1 MAAPSETPSFFA
13 SDLPDGFD
21 YRDGFISRKEEH
33 LLLAAIGR
41 LTFSQVIMRG
51 VAAKRRTAHFGWTY
65 GYYSRRTEPGPPLP
79 DDLMPLRARFAE
91 WAGIDPELFV
101 EALVTEYPAGASIG
115 WHRDAPIFGAVVAGL
130 SLASGSRMR
139 FRPYLSPSDVRSGN
153 SPRRTTHQID
163 LAPRSGYLL
172 AGAARKAF
180 EHSIGAVRSPRYS
193 ITFRTV
199 RGR

>member
-79 DDLMPLRARFAE
+79 DDLMPCGPVL
-91 WAGIDPELFV
+91 
-101 EALVTEYPAGASIG
+101 
-115 WHRDAPIFGAVVAGL
+115 
-130 SLASGSRMR
+130 
-139 FRPYLSPSDVRSGN
+139 RSGPALILSCSSRRS
-153 SPRRTTHQID
+153 SPNTRP
-163 LAPRSGYLL
+163 APALDGTAMRPSS
-172 AGAARKAF
+172 A
-180 EHSIGAVRSPRYS
+180 
-193 ITFRTV
+193 TW
-199 RGR
+199 